1 VSKPIVGKNP
11 IKLSQILKQV
21 DATLPGTKTTV
32 IYLPTSPKDVF
43 MAYKKFPQDSSDYNN
58 AVYLDQYN
66 GEVLQVED
74 GRKQGLGD
82 RVLNSFIPLHFGTFG
97 GLPTRILYV
106 FIGITPL
113 ILFITGFVMWRYRY
127 RPKPDSWIDARES
140 VEQRRS

>member
-127 RPKPDSWIDARES
+127 RPKPDS
-140 VEQRRS
+140 